1 MRKLIGSAV
10 LVTVLAA
17 APTLA
22 AAQRRPAARPA
33 AARAQ
38 RPSFGA
44 QLDWGGD
51 TDFGLGGRVVVGLRA
66 LSPKT
71 PLDGTASFDDFFPR
85 PPSRTPAHYRE
96 PNGHAA

>member
-10 LVTVLAA
+10 LVTVLAV

-22 AAQRRPAARPA
+22 SAQRRPAARPA
-33 AARAQ
+33 ATRAQ

-51 TDFGLGGRVVVGLRA
+51 TDFGIGGRVVGGPRA
-66 LSPKT
+66 PFPKT
-71 PLDGTASFDDFFPR
+71 PLDGIASFDYFFPR
-85 PPSRTPAHYRE
+85 PPRGTTAHYLEIHR
-96 PNGHAA
+96 H